1 MKKLIHI
8 LPLFLC
14 LTLISCEK
22 IKDLL
27 TFEIS
32 ESENI
37 QIPASGIIN
46 PPLISPVPVAMSS
59 QETFENN
66 NTKASLVKNVSL
78 TKLSLTIIDI
88 KIYIGTDESDKV
100 LLASLDNIPMD
111 VATIELVPSNSKL
124 DTYIKAESYT
134 LYTEVSLR
142 SGVADE
148 LTVRADSK
156 FKVTADPL

>member
-1 MKKLIHI
+1 MQTFPYDVHPLRLYVLSWL
-8 LPLFLC
+8 LPYEKHRHAAFL
-14 LTLISCEK
+14 
-22 IKDLL
+22 
-27 TFEIS
+27 
-32 ESENI
+32 
-37 QIPASGIIN
+37 
-46 PPLISPVPVAMSS
+46 
-59 QETFENN
+59 NN

-78 TKLSLTIIDI
+78 TKLSLTIIDPQAQNFNFLKDI

>member
-1 MKKLIHI
+1 
-8 LPLFLC
+8 
-14 LTLISCEK
+14 
-22 IKDLL
+22 
-27 TFEIS
+27 
-32 ESENI
+32 
-37 QIPASGIIN
+37 
-46 PPLISPVPVAMSS
+46 
-59 QETFENN
+59 
-66 NTKASLVKNVSL
+66 
-78 TKLSLTIIDI
+78 
-88 KIYIGTDESDKV
+88 
-100 LLASLDNIPMD
+100 MD